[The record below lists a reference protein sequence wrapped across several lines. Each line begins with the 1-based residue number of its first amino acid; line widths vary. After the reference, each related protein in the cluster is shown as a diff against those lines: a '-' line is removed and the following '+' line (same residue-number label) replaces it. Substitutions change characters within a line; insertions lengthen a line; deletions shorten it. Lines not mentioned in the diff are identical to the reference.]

1 MRGMCKLHETFQPHT
16 IQMKSNWTSDQIFYR
31 AYRST
36 KKKCIRLIR
45 SQSRRGS
52 RNQFVPSLFKVCVC
66 VWFFFLTFFV
76 EHWRI
81 GRFSKTAE
89 IKQIKII
96 IKPMKTNTEYFW
108 LLFWNQ
114 IRWIGVHCLE
124 NTKLKPDSQTSK
136 KRDMLHF
143 YWLLNISKRNNST
156 FLSEH
161 HTNHLKM
168 FEVYVDRLFVLY
180 FLMILSKMNRWRSFI
195 WNR

>member
-1 MRGMCKLHETFQPHT
+1 M
-16 IQMKSNWTSDQIFYR
+16 
-31 AYRST
+31 
-36 KKKCIRLIR
+36 
-45 SQSRRGS
+45 
-52 RNQFVPSLFKVCVC
+52 CVC

-76 EHWRI
+76 EHWRF

>member
-36 KKKCIRLIR
+36 KK
-45 SQSRRGS
+45 
-52 RNQFVPSLFKVCVC
+52 NVFDWFVPRVGEAQETNLFRHYLKCVC

-156 FLSEH
+156 FSIRTPHKPLENVWSLCWSLVCSLFSDDSEQ
-161 HTNHLKM
+161 N
-168 FEVYVDRLFVLY
+168 E
-180 FLMILSKMNRWRSFI
+180 
-195 WNR
+195 

>member
-1 MRGMCKLHETFQPHT
+1 MQASWDISAAHN
-16 IQMKSNWTSDQIFYR
+16 SNEIELNKWSNILSRVSFN
-31 AYRST
+31 

-168 FEVYVDRLFVLY
+168 FEVYVDRLFVFY